1 MLRPSA
7 CEMADNAGNNFVKHH
22 LVIITW
28 LIKMAKV
35 VPAGARGRETL
46 SESTRCKLSRGSRD
60 ECEWSG
66 GWRGA
71 GGRLEGCLTA

>member
-1 MLRPSA
+1 MRLKGIACSVLRPSA
-7 CEMADNAGNNFVKHH
+7 CEMADNAGNNFVEHH

-46 SESTRCKLSRGSRD
+46 SESTRCKLSRGES
-60 ECEWSG
+60 
-66 GWRGA
+66 
-71 GGRLEGCLTA
+71 